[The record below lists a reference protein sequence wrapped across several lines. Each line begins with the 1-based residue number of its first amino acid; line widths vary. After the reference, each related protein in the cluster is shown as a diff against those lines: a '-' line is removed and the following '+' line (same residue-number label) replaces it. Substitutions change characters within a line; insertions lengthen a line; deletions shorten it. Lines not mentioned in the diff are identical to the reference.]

1 MSYMWGLCWPVEAS
15 HALCN
20 FSTLSWHVWDLQTD
34 ACSHSICMA
43 LTTQCLWNTKKA
55 WKRLTPG
62 MTSVLVETISRC
74 FHPKH
79 WRLYSICILS
89 VGVFPGNLGS
99 TSHTLYK
106 LSYKLGRL
114 RWSNAFF
121 KTFVQRAK
129 STKHTDAQHIVY
141 SPTSVKQFEH
151 CFIFL
156 FTNPLHLS
164 QSPHKNH
171 MHLCQRVTRSV
182 FLPAQVSSVISI
194 SVVMATQQQGGKW
207 QPNLWHSCRPGQ
219 AWGQGGIAAMG
230 CKTLL
235 GLPALNQIILTSE
248 KNENFLIPSTAV
260 LVGLMSLIFALTPLF
275 KNGSIKYWTW
285 RGTLNMLPETTLMI
299 YNWHNTPSKRQSHD
313 KEVVSC
319 LIWGQRKALRSRSN
333 VTVREQLVLC

>member
-20 FSTLSWHVWDLQTD
+20 SSTLSWHVWDLQTD

-43 LTTQCLWNTKKA
+43 LTTQCLWDTKKA

-62 MTSVLVETISRC
+62 MTSILVETISRC

-129 STKHTDAQHIVY
+129 STKHTDAEHIVY
-141 SPTSVKQFEH
+141 SPTSLY
-151 CFIFL
+151 FL
-156 FTNPLHLS
+156 IYPSTSSFPKPTQESHASVPA
-164 QSPHKNH
+164 
-171 MHLCQRVTRSV
+171 CVTRSI

-235 GLPALNQIILTSE
+235 GLPALNQIVLTSE
-248 KNENFLIPSTAV
+248 KNKNFLIPSTAG
-260 LVGLMSLIFALTPLF
+260 LVRLMSKIFALTPLF

-285 RGTLNMLPETTLMI
+285 PG
-299 YNWHNTPSKRQSHD
+299 
-313 KEVVSC
+313 
-319 LIWGQRKALRSRSN
+319 
-333 VTVREQLVLC
+333 VLQK